1 MTRSKRP
8 ATSSGNAPRPLF
20 DLSLY
25 VAGSTSRSLRTIQ
38 NVKRAFEEHAYGRY
52 NLRVVDIHRQP
63 ELAIANQIVAVPTL
77 VCSHP
82 KPTRCFVGHAL
93 SPADVLQ
100 KLKIIPLTEQY
111 A

>member
-1 MTRSKRP
+1 VTRPKLARG
-8 ATSSGNAPRPLF
+8 TSVLDLPRF
-20 DLSLY
+20 NLSLY

-38 NVKRAFEEHAYGRY
+38 SVKRACEQHAPGRY

-63 ELAIANQIVAVPTL
+63 AMAVADQIVAVPTL

-82 KPTRCFVGHAL
+82 KPTRCFVGHL
-93 SPADVLQ
+93 PDPADVLK
-100 KLKIIPLTEQY
+100 KLKIVPLQEQY

>member
-8 ATSSGNAPRPLF
+8 SMTTERGPRPLF
-20 DLSLY
+20 HLRLY
-25 VAGSTSRSLRTIQ
+25 IAGSTSRALRTIQ
-38 NVKRAFEEHAYGRY
+38 IVKRAFEEHAQGKYD
-52 NLRVVDIHRQP
+52 LRVIDIHRQP
-63 ELAIANQIVAVPTL
+63 ELAVTNQIVAVPTL
-77 VCSHP
+77 VCSQP

-100 KLKIIPLTEQY
+100 KLRIIPLLEQY

>member
-1 MTRSKRP
+1 MIRSKRP
-8 ATSSGNAPRPLF
+8 SMPSDRDSRQRF

-38 NVKRAFEEHAYGRY
+38 SVKRAFEEHARGRY
-52 NLRVVDIHRQP
+52 KLRVVDIHRQP
-63 ELAIANQIVAVPTL
+63 GEAVTNQIVAVPTL
-77 VCSHP
+77 VCNLP
-82 KPTRCFVGHAL
+82 KPMRCLVGHAI

-100 KLKIIPLTEQY
+100 KLKLIPMQEQY